1 MRKLY
6 VFLLSIFVIIFLSI
20 IVFTSK
26 NNGLQYIETT
36 TKEDSIKNLINNMNL
51 DEKIGQLIISGFY
64 GYKVDKSLEN
74 LIKNNNLGGVILFE
88 RNIKDSKQLLELTN
102 SLKEINKT
110 NISPLFISTDE
121 EGSIVTRMPKEI
133 KSLPSNYDIG
143 KINNENFSYNIGK
156 ILGKELGSF
165 GFNMDYAPVLDINS
179 NPNNPVIGNRSFG
192 NNKEIVSRLGV
203 KTMKG
208 IQSSNVISVIK
219 HFPGH
224 GDTSVDSHLALPII
238 NHDLNRL
245 NNLEL
250 VPFKY
255 AIKNGADAIMVSHIL
270 LNKLDKNNPATLS
283 KNIITNLLREKL
295 NFNGVVITDDMTMG
309 AIVNNYN
316 IGDAAVKAINAGS
329 DIILVCHKYENVNI
343 VINAIKNAVKND
355 IISEKR
361 IDESLYRILSLKR
374 KYKLNNNKI
383 DSVDIKGINKSI
395 DNLLNSYKY

>member
-1 MRKLY
+1 MKKLC
-6 VFLLSIFVIIFLSI
+6 VFLLSIFLIIFFSI

-26 NNGLQYIETT
+26 NNELQYIETT
-36 TKEDSIKNLINNMNL
+36 TKEDNLKELINNMNL
-51 DEKIGQLIISGFY
+51 DEKIGQLIIGGFY
-64 GYKVDKSLEN
+64 GYKVDKNLEN

-88 RNIKDSKQLLELTN
+88 RNVKDSKQLLELTN
-102 SLKEINKT
+102 SLKEINK
-110 NISPLFISTDE
+110 NNVSPLFISTDE

-133 KSLPSNYDIG
+133 KKLPSNYDIG
-143 KINNENFSYNIGK
+143 KVNNENFSYNIGK
-156 ILGKELGSF
+156 ILGKELSSF

-192 NNKEIVSRLGV
+192 NNKEIVSNLGV

-208 IQSSNVISVIK
+208 IQSNNIISVIK

-224 GDTSVDSHLALPII
+224 GDTSVDSHLALPIV

-270 LNKLDKNNPATLS
+270 LKKLDKNNPATLS

-309 AIVNNYN
+309 AIVNNYD
-316 IGDAAVKAINAGS
+316 IGDAAVKSINAGA
-329 DIILVCHKYENVNI
+329 DIILVCHRYENINK
-343 VINAIKNAVKND
+343 VINSIKNAVKNNV
-355 IISEKR
+355 ISEKR

-383 DSVDIKGINKSI
+383 DSVDVKGINKSI